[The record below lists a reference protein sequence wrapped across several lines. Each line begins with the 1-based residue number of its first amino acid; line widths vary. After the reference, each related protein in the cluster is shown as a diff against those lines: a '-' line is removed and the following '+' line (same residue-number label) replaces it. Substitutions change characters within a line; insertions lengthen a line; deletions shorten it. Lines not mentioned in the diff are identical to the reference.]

1 MQLNVIV
8 MACRFEIRVVL
19 FFLEKGLD
27 LSQVTVFYLFFAFAF
42 DLDFALAF
50 AMQSLSLHRY

>member
-8 MACRFEIRVVL
+8 MACRFKIRVVL
-19 FFLEKGLD
+19 NFFGKRIRP
-27 LSQVTVFYLFFAFAF
+27 SQVTVFYLFFAFAF

>member
-8 MACRFEIRVVL
+8 GGTQIQNVGSYNFFGKRIRP
-19 FFLEKGLD
+19 
-27 LSQVTVFYLFFAFAF
+27 SQVTVFYLFFAFAF

-50 AMQSLSLHRY
+50 AIQSISLHGY

>member
-8 MACRFEIRVVL
+8 RVQVIQNTVNFIFLGKRIRP
-19 FFLEKGLD
+19 
-27 LSQVTVFYLFFAFAF
+27 SQVTVFYLFFAFAF